1 MRLSMKLSCG
11 LPSAFRLCYNII
23 MAIAQMFIW
32 WYASGWR
39 AFIARVRRWFSSIA
53 DFFSMDSLLRT
64 LFKPFRQISAGSSGG
79 SSLNAQ
85 FQMFIDRL
93 ISRLIG
99 FTVRLMLLFVGVLAM
114 LCGGIFSAVIIVLWP
129 FIPLLPIAGI
139 VLTVMGV
146 SI

>member
-1 MRLSMKLSCG
+1 
-11 LPSAFRLCYNII
+11 

-32 WYASGWR
+32 WYVSGWR

-64 LFKPFRQISAGSSGG
+64 LFKPFRQISASSSSGG
-79 SSLNAQ
+79 SLNAQ

-99 FTVRLMLLFVGVLAM
+99 FTVGVLAM
-114 LCGGIFSAVIIVLWP
+114 LCGGIFSAVMIVLWP

-139 VLTVMGV
+139 VLTIMGV
-146 SI
+146 NI